1 MKTLYDLIGAR
12 RDDDADSLKKAYR
25 NAVKANH
32 PDYHAD
38 DPEAVRRFMQITAA
52 YAILR
57 DTEQRVAY
65 DRTLESY
72 REPPNAT
79 LRHTDPPR
87 RRFSV
92 SNMSVG
98 TAVTLMLSG
107 AFLLFAG
114 VAGVSIDDV
123 VGRRAPQANATAAV
137 QPAALRLP
145 ITVTGLSVATSTAQ
159 ERSAS
164 GETKDATASQET
176 KDRTASMETQN
187 KAPSEE
193 TKDRPASQETAQARR
208 AIYVAEHDVN
218 TDLINRPPAPKKHNG
233 DPSSGS
239 YGPPLAKRDLG
250 SDIQTDVRTRGPAF
264 VETLPPANKPAPKVG
279 TVIEYDRQLPTVAC
293 QRWKVT
299 AIGKSGSIILRCGDK
314 IAYAADGNLKKIVS
328 KSGDTPN
335 PDPKPDPKPDSFS
348 LGPLCLSVNSKACPI
363 GGDEQRR

>member
-12 RDDDADSLKKAYR
+12 RDDDAESLKKAYR

-52 YAILR
+52 YDILR

-65 DRTLESY
+65 DRTLESC

-87 RRFSV
+87 RRFFV
-92 SNMSVG
+92 SNMSVR
-98 TAVTLMLSG
+98 TAIALMLSG

-123 VGRRAPQANATAAV
+123 IGRRAPQANATAAV
-137 QPAALRLP
+137 QPAALQLP
-145 ITVTGLSVATSTAQ
+145 ITVTGPSVATSTAQ

-164 GETKDATASQET
+164 GETR
-176 KDRTASMETQN
+176 DRTASIETQN
-187 KAPSEE
+187 MTPSEE

-218 TDLINRPPAPKKHNG
+218 TDLINRPSAPKKHNG
-233 DPSSGS
+233 DPSSES
-239 YGPPLAKRDLG
+239 YGPRLAKRDLG
-250 SDIQTDVRTRGPAF
+250 SDLRTDVRTRGPAF
-264 VETLPPANKPAPKVG
+264 AETLPPANKPAPKVG

-293 QRWKVT
+293 QRRKVT
-299 AIGKSGSIILRCGDK
+299 ATDKNGSIILRCGDK
-314 IAYAADGNLKKIVS
+314 IAYAADGNSKKNVS

-335 PDPKPDPKPDSFS
+335 PDPKPDSFS